1 MSENQFRQTVSR
13 FTEALQQQAP
23 YDAEA
28 IESVVAA
35 AIEKKIKDR
44 TFVETEL
51 ATAAAEK
58 LLGWAKLFATF
69 VAVPIG
75 LLLLI
80 LSIFGISRF
89 EDLRKVSVQAD
100 ALVTEAQNRLTKGGA
115 QFDLIRGNIDDLTKQ
130 LNSSQSALE
139 TQLAQIKQFT
149 TSNENK
155 IGQLTGSVN
164 SLAGSVDNLQS
175 ASTSLLLGASG
186 KSVGDLQ
193 ARLKEL
199 GFFQGESDGNF
210 GLSTVE
216 AVKAFQAKNGLPAD
230 GLVGPQTRAL
240 LFKP

>member
-1 MSENQFRQTVSR
+1 M
-13 FTEALQQQAP
+13 
-23 YDAEA
+23 
-28 IESVVAA
+28 
-35 AIEKKIKDR
+35 
-44 TFVETEL
+44 
-51 ATAAAEK
+51 
-58 LLGWAKLFATF
+58 
-69 VAVPIG
+69 
-75 LLLLI
+75 
-80 LSIFGISRF
+80 
-89 EDLRKVSVQAD
+89 SVQAD

-130 LNSSQSALE
+130 LNRSQSALE